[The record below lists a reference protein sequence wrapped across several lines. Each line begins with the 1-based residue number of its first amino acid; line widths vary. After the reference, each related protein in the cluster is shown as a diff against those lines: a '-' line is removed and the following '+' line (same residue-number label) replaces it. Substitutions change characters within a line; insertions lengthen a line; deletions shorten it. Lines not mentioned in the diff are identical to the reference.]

1 MKTRKAYIIPLSGVV
16 TYRDLCDDTQDIMPD
31 SQKAGWDEQLSN
43 SYDSTTDF
51 EWGKS
56 PWEEETSW

>member
-1 MKTRKAYIIPLSGVV
+1 MDRKAYIIPAATVFAVESPELMNDQIDAGDSDDVGSALSG
-16 TYRDLCDDTQDIMPD
+16 
-31 SQKAGWDEQLSN
+31 
-43 SYDSTTDF
+43 SYDEGGTTDF

>member
-1 MKTRKAYIIPLSGVV
+1 MKTRKAYIIPLSEVV
-16 TYRDLCDDTQDIMPD
+16 TYRDLCDDADIMPD
-31 SQKAGWDEQLSN
+31 SQKVDWDDQLSN

>member
-1 MKTRKAYIIPLSGVV
+1 MKTRKAYIIPLCAAVV
-16 TYRDLCDDTQDIMPD
+16 CRDMCALDVKDSPTAEWDDQM
-31 SQKAGWDEQLSN
+31 SN